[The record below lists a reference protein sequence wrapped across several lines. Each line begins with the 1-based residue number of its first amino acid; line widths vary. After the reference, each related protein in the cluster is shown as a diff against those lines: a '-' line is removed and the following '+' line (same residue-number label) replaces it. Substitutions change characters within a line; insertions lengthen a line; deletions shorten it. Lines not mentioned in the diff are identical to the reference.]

1 MKLKKTIA
9 GAILAGALC
18 FSGTTAAFAAEYTP
32 GSGKASVENA
42 VAARDKVVTDTNK
55 IDRPAEKKKADKKL
69 EETLTALK
77 AQIEAK
83 RTELEKS
90 AADLEKALK
99 ASDKAKEDLKADA
112 AAKIPAIDAEIKALN
127 DAIKKIEF
135 NYEIRKAGVGETA
148 AKAQMKDEL
157 AKIDL
162 HKKEI
167 KKKEAE
173 KAHYAGIEK
182 SPAFAVANQ
191 AIKDNTA
198 KLAEVKK
205 QLEIVSNDAYLVG
218 NALRNVKYGIN
229 VTPKHDITATPKAD
243 KKPAAPAPKVEKKAE
258 AAKKAADV
266 KKAEAKKAADVK
278 KAEAKKLANTG
289 AGIAAVAG
297 IAGLIGLAGVGIR
310 RKFN

>member
-99 ASDKAKEDLKADA
+99 NSEKGKA
-112 AAKIPAIDAEIKALN
+112 AAKAVYDEKIAENNKHITTLN
-127 DAIKKIEF
+127 AEVKEIESKF
-135 NYEIRKAGVGETA
+135 ASLKAGVGEIA
-148 AKAQMKDEL
+148 AKAQMKKEL
-157 AKIDL
+157 
-162 HKKEI
+162 
-167 KKKEAE
+167 EAAAAMKRKVE
-173 KAHYAGIEK
+173 EYTKQNASLADVEN
-182 SPAFAVANQ
+182 SPAFKVANQ
-191 AIKDNTA
+191 AVKDNTA

-205 QLEIVSNDAYLVG
+205 QLEVVSNDAYLVG
-218 NALRNVKYGIN
+218 NALRNLKYGTN
-229 VTPKHDITATPKAD
+229 VKPKHDITVTPKAE
-243 KKPAAPAPKVEKKAE
+243 KKNEAPAPKLEKKDAQ
-258 AAKKAADV
+258 KKGADV
-266 KKAEAKKAADVK
+266 KKAAAAKKAEAK